1 MVDLSAGIRWGNDL
15 DANLRCMG
23 EEEGILENFRPMGSQ
38 PCDIDGLYAA
48 CRRNRAFCNSESLR
62 KEIGEERGD
71 GRLAASVTKGR
82 RGTHKDVAKMIGLNT
97 IVEFRKFR
105 VSQDLGPASHVER
118 GLRLK
123 VRKLDRRGHIANI
136 GQK

>member
-1 MVDLSAGIRWGNDL
+1 
-15 DANLRCMG
+15 
-23 EEEGILENFRPMGSQ
+23 
-38 PCDIDGLYAA
+38 
-48 CRRNRAFCNSESLR
+48 
-62 KEIGEERGD
+62 
-71 GRLAASVTKGR
+71 
-82 RGTHKDVAKMIGLNT
+82 VAKMIGLNT